1 MMMYIVRLLSGAS
14 CGVSGPVAAALMTMP
29 PSSASFQLGLRN
41 FRNSHGGSSPSSTV
55 PARIS
60 PT

>member
-1 MMMYIVRLLSGAS
+1 MMKYIVRLAS
-14 CGVSGPVAAALMTMP
+14 PALCGVPGSAAALMTTP
-29 PSSASFQLGLRN
+29 PSTLQLGLRN

-55 PARIS
+55 PAMIS